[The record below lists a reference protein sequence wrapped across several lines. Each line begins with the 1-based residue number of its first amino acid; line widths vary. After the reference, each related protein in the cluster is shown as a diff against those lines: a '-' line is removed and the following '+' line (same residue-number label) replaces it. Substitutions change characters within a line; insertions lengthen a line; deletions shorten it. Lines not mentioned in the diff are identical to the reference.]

1 MILALIPARGGSRRV
16 PRKNLKLLAGRPLI
30 EWTIE
35 AAKRSAWLDVIA
47 VTTEDDEIHRVA
59 VEIGGASVIRR
70 PMVLASDTANI
81 YDAIK
86 HAIYRMQGNFTH
98 VCLLHPTS
106 PLRIAADIDG
116 CCAAAVGE
124 PSCNSVVS
132 VTGGYPIMEVPNGA
146 VYVGRKDW
154 LLAGGNFDTDKNQI
168 QYEMPAKRSIDINLP
183 EDFAEAERLIAA

>member
-35 AAKRSAWLDVIA
+35 AAKQSAWLDVIA

-106 PLRIAADIDG
+106 PLRTFADIDG
-116 CCAAAVGE
+116 CCVLANETGADA
-124 PSCNSVVS
+124 VVS
-132 VTGGYPIMEVPNGA
+132 YAAGGEVPNGA
-146 VYVGRKDW
+146 VYVGKREWILD
-154 LLAGGNFDTDKNQI
+154 GGNFDAPGHVR
-168 QYEMPAKRSIDINLP
+168 YPMPAERSVDINTP